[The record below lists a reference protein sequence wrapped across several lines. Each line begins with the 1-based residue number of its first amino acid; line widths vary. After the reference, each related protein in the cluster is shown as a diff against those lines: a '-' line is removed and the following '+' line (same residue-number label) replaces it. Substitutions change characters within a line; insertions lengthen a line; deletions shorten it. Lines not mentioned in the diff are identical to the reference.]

1 MSKHAPATILIV
13 DDEEMIRETLI
24 DILED
29 EGYRTFG
36 AENADAARAEHRKV
50 QPDLVLLD
58 IWMPDSDG
66 ISLLREW
73 QSQKRLH
80 GPVVMMSGHG
90 TIETAVEATRLGAYD
105 FLEKPLSTAKLLLT
119 VERALHTQQLIAQN
133 AALKARID
141 PPVEII
147 GRSPE
152 ITALRERADALAAQQ
167 TPVLL
172 TGAAGTGKRHIANFI
187 HQHSLHHNASFIGA
201 NLAVMESGDIM
212 TALVGD
218 AERPG
223 LIAEAE
229 KGTLFIDEIAVL
241 PPDCERLL
249 IDLIENRYYLSGNQS
264 ASREIEVRLLLASSV
279 PPAVLKER
287 LDPALFDQ
295 ITVASLALPALGAHS
310 ADVPELLEYF
320 SKYFADHEQMNYRHF
335 TLAAQNTLRQH
346 DWPGNVRELRNLV
359 QRLLIQS
366 DAAEISAE
374 EAEAALIPNS
384 ASIQDG
390 LWSQLIPKDL
400 SLREARDLFEHQYLL
415 EQFRHCGGNIARLAS
430 RVGMDRTNLYRKLRS
445 LGIDPTQKPR

>member
-1 MSKHAPATILIV
+1 MSKHAPATILII

-29 EGYRTFG
+29 EGYRAFG
-36 AENADAARAEHRKV
+36 AKNADAARAEYRKV

-141 PPVEII
+141 PPVEMI

-152 ITALRERADALAAQQ
+152 MTALRERAQVLAAQQ

-172 TGAAGTGKRHIANFI
+172 TGAAGTGKRHLANFI
-187 HQHSLHHNASFIGA
+187 HQHSPHHSASFIGA
-201 NLAVMESGDIM
+201 NLAVMESGEIM
-212 TALVGD
+212 TALIGD
-218 AERPG
+218 AQRPG

-229 KGTLFIDEIAVL
+229 NGTLFIDEIAVL
-241 PPDCERLL
+241 PPDCAGLL
-249 IDLIENRYYLSGNQS
+249 IDLIENRHYLPGNQS
-264 ASREIEVRLLLASSV
+264 GSREIEVRLLLASSV

-287 LDPALFDQ
+287 LDPAFFDQ
-295 ITVASLALPALGAHS
+295 ITVASLALPALRAHS
-310 ADVPELLEYF
+310 TDVPELLEYF
-320 SKYFADHEQMNYRHF
+320 SKYFADHEQMSYRHF
-335 TLAAQNTLRQH
+335 TLAAQNALRQH

-366 DAAEISAE
+366 DAPEISAE
-374 EAEAALIPNS
+374 EAEQALIPND
-384 ASIQDG
+384 AGIQDG

-415 EQFRHCGGNIARLAS
+415 EQFRHCAGNIARLAS